1 MGIFQPTQPLT
12 KLCILQPYLV
22 RKFKICDTCGVNNL
36 HGMPAIFGGLLSVL
50 IAGIA
55 TPEQYDQF
63 NIDRDDLDKSS
74 LHEIFPQDGWKGG
87 WTAGK
92 QAIMQLAA
100 MVVTL
105 VIAVVGGLITGL
117 SAVCL
122 YIFTSLFTIP
132 FPFPISSFYFCLFL
146 FFCLIL

>member
-22 RKFKICDTCGVNNL
+22 RKFKISDTCGVNNL

-117 SAVCL
+117 SAFVYTSSHPCL
-122 YIFTSLFTIP
+122 LYLFPSLFLLST
-132 FPFPISSFYFCLFL
+132 FASFYSFA
-146 FFCLIL
+146 